1 MKFTLKYRS
10 EESLKGVEGLTQTP
24 PGIDARDLFLRLP
37 QLKKLAVEPT
47 INLEDEISNTLSN
60 THITS
65 EGNPGLGLTLSQDTA
80 AEESEAEAT
89 PAPLKGLAVNGVT
102 SGSEEKPKT
111 DDAKGPPAVTEPP
124 LPAPEQLFILL
135 KFIEEHFKDTVDE
148 LERLKADGYM
158 SFKLLWTLCVPGS
171 IVEIEDQATEYPM
184 GVRVDSWGYGS
195 E

>member
-1 MKFTLKYRS
+1 MPETADSSAKPK
-10 EESLKGVEGLTQTP
+10 
-24 PGIDARDLFLRLP
+24 
-37 QLKKLAVEPT
+37 
-47 INLEDEISNTLSN
+47 
-60 THITS
+60 S
-65 EGNPGLGLTLSQDTA
+65 EGAD
-80 AEESEAEAT
+80 E
-89 PAPLKGLAVNGVT
+89 
-102 SGSEEKPKT
+102 
-111 DDAKGPPAVTEPP
+111 PPAITEPP

-171 IVEIEDQATEYPM
+171 IVETEDLATEYPM